1 MRRLARQEAG
11 AALVRGQR
19 AGGRRL
25 DRIALIFPGQGS
37 QRVGMG
43 KDLFDE
49 SPQVREVYE
58 RASEAIDF
66 DLAAVSFEGPEEELT
81 KTVNAQPALLTASV
95 AALTLLL
102 EGGIEP
108 WAAAGHSLGEYSA
121 LVAARSMS
129 LEDAVRAVRE
139 RGRLMYEAGLER
151 PGTMAAI
158 IGMEEAELEAVLKD
172 ARADGVVQIANLN
185 SPTQIVISGEVEAV
199 NKAMDIA
206 AERGA
211 NRVVPLKVSGAFH
224 SELLVSARDGMEGV
238 LEGVAIEAPRCIFV
252 ANVTGG
258 ALSDPAD
265 IRANLVKQ
273 IVSPVRWVDCV
284 RALSN
289 RKASMMVEVGP
300 GNVLRGLARKIDPE
314 MRTMGAGTLPE
325 IDKFLAAMSVG

>member
-1 MRRLARQEAG
+1 
-11 AALVRGQR
+11 
-19 AGGRRL
+19 
-25 DRIALIFPGQGS
+25 
-37 QRVGMG
+37 MG
-43 KDLFDE
+43 KDLFEDSAE
-49 SPQVREVYE
+49 VRELYE
-58 RASEAIDF
+58 RASEAIEF

-81 KTVNAQPALLTASV
+81 KTVNAQPALLVASV

-102 EGGIEP
+102 KRDIEP

-151 PGTMAAI
+151 PGTMAAV
-158 IGMEEAELEAVLKD
+158 IGLEEDELESVLKQ
-172 ARADGVVQIANLN
+172 ARAHGIVQIANLN
-185 SPTQIVISGEVEAV
+185 SPTQIVISGEVDAV
-199 NKAMDIA
+199 TMAMDA
-206 AERGA
+206 AAQRGA

-224 SELLVSARDGMEGV
+224 SELLVSARDGMESV
-238 LEGVAIEAPRCIFV
+238 LGSVAIEAPRCIFV

-258 ALSDPAD
+258 ALTDPAE

-273 IVSPVRWVDCV
+273 IVSTVRWVDCV

-289 RKASMMVEVGP
+289 RKASLMVEVGP

-314 MRTMGAGTLPE
+314 IRTMGAGSLQE
-325 IDKFLAAMSVG
+325 IDKLLAAISVG